1 MTTPTLLY
9 KPISQLKKTS
19 ILLFL
24 FTLCALTT
32 TSAQEKPETIEK
44 ADTTLQKASGKKV
57 RNLVELSSKC
67 KTLYP
72 DRMGLSP
79 NASLLS
85 VFQTIPGLMTTDE
98 ANLSEKIS
106 IKIDNESHIF
116 DVNAVLRRIRV
127 MDVERIEIVN
137 NPDANSGTAGVGVSV
152 SVFLKRPTMGLHG
165 NLALDY
171 NTNGTIDPTM
181 NFGWKKGKWTVRGG
195 ASLYFDR
202 SKTTTTTTTYDWS
215 HDIPT
220 TTTIEELE
228 KADSYGES
236 VNLGVKYNPTP
247 KDAISLKL
255 AQDHLK
261 VKTWITTTDTTKAET
276 YTNNKQ
282 NSNSVS
288 AGYDH
293 FFKKECRFHLSAT
306 ARFQNN
312 PHLYNYQNR
321 GNNDKK
327 MKDANTESNT
337 QRYYFDV
344 SQSVPLWKG
353 LKLQVGEKLDL
364 SYINDLT
371 TIKVGDNNT
380 YYDIESTNSQTKAQ
394 IDWNVKKWQFQLGE
408 VLDYFHYHI
417 GFTNLPDKGNST
429 KTPQTYVSVSFD
441 ATPKHVIH
449 ASYRTALTR
458 PNYKQIYPIATTIDV
473 DNNFMLHDSLF
484 QKLNNSKA
492 HSFNVGHVYS
502 GNNISVSTN
511 VKAIL
516 MNDILNRVNNVWR
529 NCEKNNFYRLY
540 TSLNWSPNQF
550 STAISGSLNT
560 MSFKKTEDADYENKH
575 SFDVRW
581 MGIVMFGNGW
591 SAGANM
597 QYNGAIWSTYGK
609 MDDYVY
615 ASAHVTKTLG
625 KWSFNACMNDIFD
638 MQIKTETNTKN
649 KKVKTAEERD
659 YQGLS
664 LGVSYKF

>member
-1 MTTPTLLY
+1 MTILTFCN
-9 KPISQLKKTS
+9 KPITQILKTF
-19 ILLFL
+19 LFL
-24 FTLCALTT
+24 LMLSSATMAA
-32 TSAQEKPETIEK
+32 AQEQTEPL
-44 ADTTLQKASGKKV
+44 AKKDSTH
-57 RNLVELSSKC
+57 RRLVELSSVC
-67 KTLYP
+67 KTIYP

-79 NASLLS
+79 NASLMS

-98 ANLSEKIS
+98 SNLSEKFS

-116 DVNAVLRRIRV
+116 DVSAVLRRIRV

-137 NPDANSGTAGVGVSV
+137 NPDANSGTAGVGVSI
-152 SVFLKRPTMGLHG
+152 SVFLKKPNKGLHG

-202 SKTTTTTTTYDWS
+202 SKTTTTTSTYDFG
-215 HDIPT
+215 DTIPVFST
-220 TTTIEELE
+220 TKEIE

-236 VNLGVKYNPTP
+236 VNIGVKYNLTP

-261 VKTWITTTDTTKAET
+261 VKTWITTTDTTRSDN
-276 YTNNKQ
+276 YTKDKQ

-288 AGYDH
+288 VGYDH
-293 FFKKECRFHLSAT
+293 AFQKECRFHLAAT
-306 ARFQNN
+306 ARFQDN
-312 PHLYNYQNR
+312 PRLYNYQNR
-321 GNNDKK
+321 GINDKK
-327 MKDANTESNT
+327 MRNTNTESNT
-337 QRYYFDV
+337 SRYYIEVF
-344 SQSVPLWKG
+344 QTIPLWKQ
-353 LKLQVGEKLDL
+353 LKLQVGEKLDK

-371 TIKVGDNNT
+371 TIKLGNNNT

-408 VLDYFHYHI
+408 VFDYFHYRI
-417 GFTNLPDKGNST
+417 GFTTLPDKQNST
-429 KTPQTYVSVSFD
+429 KTPQTYVSVSYD
-441 ATPKHVIH
+441 INPNHVVH

-458 PNYKQIYPIATTIDV
+458 PNYKQIYPIASTVDV
-473 DNNFMLHDSLF
+473 DNNYMAHDSLF
-484 QKLNNSKA
+484 HKLNNSKA
-492 HSFNVGHVYS
+492 HSFNLGHVYS
-502 GNNISVSTN
+502 ENNFSVSTN
-511 VKAIL
+511 VKTIF
-516 MNDILNRVNNVWR
+516 MNDILNRVQNAWR

-540 TSLNWSPNQF
+540 TSLTWSPEHF
-550 STAISGSLNT
+550 STAVSGSFNI
-560 MSFKKTEDADYENKH
+560 MSFKKTENADYENKH
-575 SFDVRW
+575 SFDIRW
-581 MGIVMFGNGW
+581 MGVMKFNHGW

-597 QYNGAIWSTYGK
+597 QYNGAVWSTYGK

-638 MQIKTETNTKN
+638 MQIKTESNTGN

-664 LGVSYKF
+664 LGISYKF